1 VRVLWFALFSL
12 EDMIILD
19 GMSLFVTR
27 NLTRFSSHSIPY
39 LLSPTLASDNSDF
52 DGSLGLYFARHVRIY
67 DHCVVTN
74 NCMHLNVYV
83 QTIGKL

>member
-1 VRVLWFALFSL
+1 
-12 EDMIILD
+12 
-19 GMSLFVTR
+19 
-27 NLTRFSSHSIPY
+27 
-39 LLSPTLASDNSDF
+39 LASDNSDF